1 MGCHHHRQLGNY
13 FDSSSVNDEEME
25 HDFNASFEKEMK
37 MSGAKASFPCLEKAN
52 SAADYKVGVE

>member
-1 MGCHHHRQLGNY
+1 
-13 FDSSSVNDEEME
+13 ME